1 VTTVDPKQMQEL
13 LALAR
18 VRAGEGRASLFE
30 SMSDLFVSD
39 SARLSAR
46 ERAMMHDILR
56 KLIGDVEMSIR
67 RELADRLS
75 AADDAEDVPE
85 ELVTLLANDEIAVA
99 RPILLNSQLL
109 ADRALVEIVRRRSQE
124 HRLVIATRESLS
136 SEVSDALIAEAEVDV
151 IVTLIENDDA
161 EISRLAM
168 EYLVEQSRRVDRF
181 QEPLLQRQD
190 MPPELAYRMFWWVS
204 AALRRYVLES
214 FTVDVTDIDRHL
226 ETAAAAALENLGSG
240 DSKAVLLV
248 ARLDERGELT
258 ERLLVQCLR
267 EAQVPVFIAGLAR
280 RLVVGLDTA
289 RFITYDPGG
298 EGLALACRMLEFS
311 RANFAT
317 VYLLSRG
324 AQEGEQANVITDPRR
339 LNNILR
345 FFDDTTAEQATIA
358 LNYWRKD
365 SAYLVAV
372 DELDESTAALTA
384 PSAKS

>member
-1 VTTVDPKQMQEL
+1 MTTVDPKQMQEL

-75 AADDAEDVPE
+75 AADDADDVPE

-181 QEPLLQRQD
+181 QEPLLQRRD

-226 ETAAAAALENLGSG
+226 ESAAAAALENLGSA

-267 EAQVPVFIAGLAR
+267 EAQVPVFIAGLAQ

-317 VYLLSRG
+317 IYLLSRG
-324 AQEGEQANVITDPRR
+324 AQEGEQANVVTDPRR

-358 LNYWRKD
+358 LNYWRQD

-372 DELDESTAALTA
+372 DELDESTAARTV
-384 PSAKS
+384 PSAES

>member
-1 VTTVDPKQMQEL
+1 MTTVDPKQMQEL

-30 SMSDLFVSD
+30 SMSDLFVADNS
-39 SARLSAR
+39 RLSAR
-46 ERAMMHDILR
+46 ERAIMHDILR

-67 RELADRLS
+67 RELAGRLAS
-75 AADDAEDVPE
+75 TDDAEAAPD
-85 ELVTLLANDEIAVA
+85 ELVELLANDEIAVA

-109 ADRALVEIVRRRSQE
+109 ADPALIDIVRQRSHE
-124 HRLVIATRESLS
+124 HRLVVATRESLS

-151 IVTLIENDDA
+151 IVALIENDDA

-181 QEPLLQRQD
+181 QEPLLRRQD

-204 AALRRYVLES
+204 AALRRYVLDS
-214 FTVDVTDIDRHL
+214 FTVDATDIDRHL
-226 ETAAAAALENLGSG
+226 EKAATAALESLAPV
-240 DSKAVLLV
+240 DSKAVRLV
-248 ARLDERGELT
+248 ARLDDQGELT

-267 EAQVPVFIAGLAR
+267 EAQVPIFVAGMAR
-280 RLVVGLDTA
+280 RLAVGLDTA

-298 EGLALACRMLEFS
+298 EGLALACRMLDFS

-324 AQEGEQANVITDPRR
+324 AQEGEQANVVTDPRR

-345 FFDDTTAEQATIA
+345 FFDDTTAEQAMIA
-358 LNYWRKD
+358 LNYWRQD
-365 SAYLVAV
+365 SAYLTAV
-372 DELDESTAALTA
+372 DDLDESTAALT
-384 PSAKS
+384 PPPEES

>member
-75 AADDAEDVPE
+75 AADDADDVPE

-181 QEPLLQRQD
+181 QEPLLQRRD

-226 ETAAAAALENLGSG
+226 ESAAAAALENLGSA

-267 EAQVPVFIAGLAR
+267 EAQVPVFIAGLAQ

-317 VYLLSRG
+317 IYLLSRG
-324 AQEGEQANVITDPRR
+324 AQEGEQANVVTDPRR

-358 LNYWRKD
+358 LNYWRQD

-372 DELDESTAALTA
+372 DELDESTAARTV
-384 PSAKS
+384 PSAES